1 LRIILPLSVIAS
13 RSSRG
18 RGWAHPP
25 SIVGPLVRAR
35 ATNEV
40 CEPASGPC
48 APRGRD
54 KRLQE
59 FAAGRQCATQALI
72 DAGSREVTVGVSR
85 DRAPI
90 WPLGFVGSITHSNS
104 FAWAAV
110 ARATDLRSLG
120 VDSEPVFDDDA
131 WSEAIPLALD
141 TTERG
146 RVEGERR
153 RELGTVAFS
162 AKESL
167 FKCLYPCARVF
178 FDFEDAELEWIASE
192 CDARGTF
199 GLRLRR
205 SLGSEFPKDFRL
217 SGRYS
222 IELDHAHTA
231 VELPQ

>member
-1 LRIILPLSVIAS
+1 
-13 RSSRG
+13 
-18 RGWAHPP
+18 
-25 SIVGPLVRAR
+25 LVRAR

-40 CEPASGPC
+40 CDPAGGPC
-48 APRGRD
+48 AARGRE

-59 FAAGRQCATQALI
+59 FAAGRECAAQALM
-72 DAGSREVTVGVSR
+72 DAGAREVTVGVSR

-120 VDSEPVFDDDA
+120 VDSEPLFDDGA

-141 TTERG
+141 ATERA
-146 RVEGERR
+146 RVEGKCR

-167 FKCLYPCARVF
+167 FKCLYPCAGLF
-178 FDFEDAELEWIASE
+178 FDFQDAELEWVTSDG
-192 CDARGTF
+192 DARGTF

-205 SLGSEFPKDFRL
+205 SIGAEFPKDLRL

-231 VELPQ
+231 VELPP